1 MGYENADIES
11 VFAEVD
17 SSRSGLSETDVT
29 KRLQIS
35 GFNELQEKVR
45 ITPVKVLLRQ
55 LTNFI
60 VWVLLAAAVISL
72 MIDEV
77 VNFGVII
84 FLIAFV
90 IVLGFVQEYKA
101 EKAMEA

>member
-11 VFAEVD
+11 VFVEVG
-17 SSRSGLSETDVT
+17 SSRSGLSENDVT
-29 KRLQIS
+29 KRLQVS

-45 ITPVKVLLRQ
+45 ITPAKVLLRQ
-55 LTNFI
+55 FTNFI

-72 MIDEV
+72 MIDEL

-84 FLIAFV
+84 LLVAFV
-90 IVLGFVQEYKA
+90 IVLGFVQE
-101 EKAMEA
+101 